1 MKKII
6 TVIVIVAIVV
16 AASTSALAAES
27 CCCAPMGVGYTD
39 ITELPGLNLT
49 TQQKSRI
56 ISLKESYINPLQ
68 QKMFN
73 KRNELRIILRSRPP
87 DQSRVMAAEKELIA
101 IREQLYEKH
110 ESYRQGVL
118 NILTAKQKTKLR
130 GYGFNL

>member
-27 CCCAPMGVGYTD
+27 CCCALMGVGYTD

-87 DQSRVMAAEKELIA
+87 DQSRVMATEKELIA
-101 IREQLYEKH
+101 IREQLYERH

-118 NILTAKQKTKLR
+118 NILNAKQKTKLR
-130 GYGFNL
+130 AYGFNL